1 MAAPRL
7 PDPAPQHWYKERSIK
22 WRLNNIIVILILII
36 KPNLIFKKFGE
47 RIIDNYHSIQMHKGK
62 QKIRLYKYLEEKKIL
77 SFFISLM
84 NQFILTL
91 SLLISVHEPSLFLT
105 ILYDVLALK
114 TYETINP
121 QILFCPP
128 LYTPLCLSVKR
139 RQTQSSF
146 YPFQFG
152 HLLFQLFL
160 LILYHWCFCLTA
172 TLIRYII
179 VTGTLPVCL
188 SIFIKLLIGQGKIYN
203 YFIGG

>member
-1 MAAPRL
+1 MIFVCPTVWL
-7 PDPAPQHWYKERSIK
+7 WFYCFMDV
-22 WRLNNIIVILILII
+22 VILVFCFT
-36 KPNLIFKKFGE
+36 NFYE
-47 RIIDNYHSIQMHKGK
+47 GK
-62 QKIRLYKYLEEKKIL
+62 VY
-77 SFFISLM
+77 SFYF
-84 NQFILTL
+84 FDE
-91 SLLISVHEPSLFLT
+91 ISVHKPSLFLT
-105 ILYDVLALK
+105 ILYKVLALK
-114 TYETINP
+114 TYLTINL

-203 YFIGG
+203 YLLAFLCL

>member
-1 MAAPRL
+1 MILKTTSQTALHSSSKKVIFCIQGILLQIYVQFCVDVWIYIL
-7 PDPAPQHWYKERSIK
+7 PYKCWYSFVLLSDSDSTALWMLSSLFSVLR
-22 WRLNNIIVILILII
+22 
-36 KPNLIFKKFGE
+36 IFT
-47 RIIDNYHSIQMHKGK
+47 
-62 QKIRLYKYLEEKKIL
+62 KKI
-77 SFFISLM
+77 I
-84 NQFILTL
+84 
-91 SLLISVHEPSLFLT
+91 
-105 ILYDVLALK
+105 YDVLALK
-114 TYETINP
+114 TYLTINL

-179 VTGTLPVCL
+179 VSGTLPVCL

-203 YFIGG
+203 YLLAFLCF

>member
-1 MAAPRL
+1 MLSSLFSVLR
-7 PDPAPQHWYKERSIK
+7 
-22 WRLNNIIVILILII
+22 
-36 KPNLIFKKFGE
+36 IFT
-47 RIIDNYHSIQMHKGK
+47 
-62 QKIRLYKYLEEKKIL
+62 KKI
-77 SFFISLM
+77 I
-84 NQFILTL
+84 
-91 SLLISVHEPSLFLT
+91 
-105 ILYDVLALK
+105 YDVLALK
-114 TYETINP
+114 NYLTRNP

-188 SIFIKLLIGQGKIYN
+188 SIFIKLLIGLEKDITILSN
-203 YFIGG
+203 ATLSREIAPKKLPSWFFKVFSLVV